1 MLESL
6 GSGVPLLGNYPK
18 KNNHKIV
25 TKNYV
30 NVEKSFSHN
39 NENLEDTSYQFLSLS
54 SIFTLLCLALCYC
67 N

>member
-1 MLESL
+1 MYTNKSKVYKMLESL

-18 KNNHKIV
+18 KNNHKIA

-39 NENLEDTSYQFLSLS
+39 SENLEDASY
-54 SIFTLLCLALCYC
+54 
-67 N
+67 